1 LRIALKSFIAAL
13 MLVFPL
19 ISCQSQGPL
28 SPTPPHPVTVQIT
41 GPSSAYFAQQGEF
54 RVAAFD
60 VRIRELTGRPAVGV
74 PVRLVVRRGPG
85 EIIPSDAYSDNEG
98 RIRALYAVFVPPED
112 AVAQIGAVVYND
124 TSFCSI
130 KIPAGPVPSVEEVA
144 PGFVPLLQKL
154 LDDMIEIR

>member
-1 LRIALKSFIAAL
+1 
-13 MLVFPL
+13 MLPL
-19 ISCQSQGPL
+19 VSCQSQGPL
-28 SPTPPHPVTVQIT
+28 APNPPHPVIVQISGPT
-41 GPSSAYFAQQGEF
+41 GAYFAQQGDF

-60 VRIRELTGRPAVGV
+60 VRIRETNGRPAVGV
-74 PVRLVVRRGPG
+74 PACLVVRRGPG
-85 EIIPSDAYSDNEG
+85 EIIPSEAFSDNEG

-124 TSFCSI
+124 TTYLSI

-154 LDDMIEIR
+154 LDGMIESRKVGK